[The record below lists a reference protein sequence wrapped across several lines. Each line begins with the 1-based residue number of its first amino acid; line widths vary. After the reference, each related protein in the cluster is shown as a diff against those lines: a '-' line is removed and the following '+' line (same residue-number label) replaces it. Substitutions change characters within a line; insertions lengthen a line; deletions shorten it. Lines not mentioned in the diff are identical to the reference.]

1 VAAGES
7 GRVALRIASYDDGA
21 PGCTLEV
28 RDHGRGMPPAVLAR
42 VGEPFFTTKEPGQGM
57 GLGLFVA
64 RALCE
69 QLGGGLEIEST
80 EGRGTTVRMSVPSH
94 ALAASSAIGASLKME
109 PA

>member
-1 VAAGES
+1 MPAG
-7 GRVALRIASYDDGA
+7 
-21 PGCTLEV
+21 
-28 RDHGRGMPPAVLAR
+28 VLAR

-69 QLGGGLEIEST
+69 QIGGRLEIESI
-80 EGRGTTVRMSVPSH
+80 EGRGTTVRMNVPLQLP
-94 ALAASSAIGASLKME
+94 AQAKME